1 MDSAAAS
8 HRLNAKYNYLL
19 SAMSDGGQKVQGTTV
34 LIIGGIQISDEFG
47 IASPTMGIAEA
58 PINMLFRVVDDGE
71 INKEQIDFKYLVMGS
86 EG

>member
-1 MDSAAAS
+1 MDSTEVS
-8 HRLNAKYNYLL
+8 HRLNSKFNNLL

-34 LIIGGIQISDEFG
+34 LIIGDIQISDEFG